1 MHKTN
6 LWWLS
11 VLLLLTACH
20 SEEPIVNKKP
30 NVLLIIADDHGYA
43 DISLQQLTED
53 VQTPHLDSLALSGT
67 YFTNAYASSPIC
79 SPSRIALLTG
89 AYHQRQGVYW
99 YGGPGIAEDTIPT
112 LAEILKQEGY
122 TTGWLGKF
130 HYGNNDADT
139 SHRSFPLNHGFDELF
154 GFHAGRKHYLIHN
167 SAQEADFRQ
176 KMEPTPKPKQSLKM
190 EGFFQQKERVDVE
203 GFSTKIL
210 GKSARNF
217 MRKHAK
223 EEYPFFL
230 SLSFNAVHNFT
241 HQLPP
246 EYLKEKGLNGY
257 RDWDPEIETYYDW
270 YLKGRYPLNP
280 EGRAHYLGQLYYL
293 DQEIGKITSFLEEQG
308 LRENTIV
315 IYIGDNGGS
324 TPIYANNY
332 PFKGSKYTMYEG
344 GLRVPLMISWPKNF
358 IEGGRQGH
366 LVSAMDIVP
375 TICDALEIA
384 PPEVVDGKSLYEL
397 LTSKMPVEHHQTL
410 FWWGNDQA
418 AVRSGNWKYRWAS
431 DAEDSAAA
439 WNSQFEGVDLEL
451 GEYLYDIKKDVGEN
465 NNVIEQHPE
474 IAAQLKEQLE
484 NWKKEVFKK

>member
-11 VLLLLTACH
+11 VLLLLTACQA
-20 SEEPIVNKKP
+20 EKPPINKKP

-43 DISLQQLTED
+43 DISLQKLAKD
-53 VQTPHLDSLALSGT
+53 VQTPHLDSLAQSGT
-67 YFTNAYASSPIC
+67 FFSNAYASSPIC

-99 YGGPGIAEDTIPT
+99 YGGPGIVEDTIPT

-122 TTGWLGKF
+122 TTAWLGKF

-167 SAQEADFRQ
+167 SAKEADFRQ
-176 KMEPTPKPKQSLKM
+176 KMEPTPEPKQSLKM

-203 GFSTKIL
+203 GFSTEIL
-210 GKSARNF
+210 GESARNF
-217 MRKHAK
+217 MQKHA
-223 EEYPFFL
+223 EGEHPFFL
-230 SLSFNAVHNFT
+230 TLSFNAVHNFT

-246 EYLKEKGLNGY
+246 EYLKENGLKGY
-257 RDWDPEIETYYDW
+257 RDWNPEIEAYYDW
-270 YLKGRYPLNP
+270 YRQGRYPHNP

-293 DQEIGKITSFLEEQG
+293 DQEIGKMTNFLEEQG
-308 LRENTIV
+308 LRENTIL

-332 PFKGSKYTMYEG
+332 PLKGSKYTMYEG
-344 GLRVPLMISWPKNF
+344 GLRVPLIISWPGYFPAQKH
-358 IEGGRQGH
+358 QDQM
-366 LVSAMDIVP
+366 VSAMDIAP
-375 TICDALEIA
+375 TIC
-384 PPEVVDGKSLYEL
+384 EVLGVKQSIVFDGKSLKTM
-397 LTSKMPVEHHQTL
+397 LTSDTAVQHHQSL

-418 AVRSGNWKYRWAS
+418 AVQSADWKYRWAS
-431 DAEDSAAA
+431 DADDSAAA
-439 WNSQFEGVDLEL
+439 HNSQFEGVDLEL
-451 GEYLYDIKKDVGEN
+451 GEFLYDLSKDEGEHN
-465 NNVIEQHPE
+465 NMIEQYPE
-474 IAAQLKEQLE
+474 VAAQLKKQLDT
-484 NWKKEVFKK
+484 WKKEIFKK